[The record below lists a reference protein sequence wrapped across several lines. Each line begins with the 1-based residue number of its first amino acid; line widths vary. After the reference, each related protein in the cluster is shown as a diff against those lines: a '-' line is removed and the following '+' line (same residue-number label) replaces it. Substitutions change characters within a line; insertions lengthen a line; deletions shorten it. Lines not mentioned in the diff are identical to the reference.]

1 MSRPTPTIAIVD
13 DEISVCTGVQ
23 RLVRSAGWSATSFT
37 SGAAF
42 LASLDAL
49 DAETPDCVILD
60 IVMPGISG
68 LEVLTQIRARG
79 LKVLAIFISAEERM
93 DVGHVEAT
101 SGPTAFLHKPF
112 EGDQLIALIRGSVGE
127 PPSSTTSL
135 Q

>member
-1 MSRPTPTIAIVD
+1 MD

-42 LASLDAL
+42 LASLDA
-49 DAETPDCVILD
+49 ETPDCVILD

-68 LEVLTQIRARG
+68 PEVLAEIRARG
-79 LKVLAIFISAEERM
+79 LKVLAIFISAEERI
-93 DVGHVEAT
+93 DVRHVEAT

-112 EGDQLIALIRGSVGE
+112 EGDQLIALIRASVGE